1 MVATTETIEHVKE
14 VLNEV
19 SKQCID
25 KSMSDSW
32 FQLVEELVVLDLVKV
47 KVVSFLSVQFD

>member
-1 MVATTETIEHVKE
+1 MKQIEE
-14 VLNEV
+14 VLDEM
-19 SKQCID
+19 SKERLD